1 MIAIFVINIASMI
14 KSMTGYGKASCILAG
29 KKITVEIKSLNGKQ
43 ADIYMRLPQIYK
55 EKEIEIR
62 SLVISLLERGK
73 IDLYLTIEET
83 GGENAVNINKT
94 LVKNYFREIKSL
106 YEETGISMPE
116 ETLLHI
122 LKFPDVLTGNENIQ
136 NEELELLKNTVSV
149 ACTLVDEFRKN
160 EGRTLNNDLLQRIGL
175 IVNMMSGID
184 PFEKER
190 LGYIKNKLRNDLQEI
205 ADRVSVDENRFEQEL
220 IFYIDKIDFTEE
232 KTRLKNH
239 CDYFITTMEE
249 GTANGKKLGFI
260 AQEMGRE
267 INTLGSKANHSSIQQ
282 IVVQMKDELEKIK
295 EQLLNIL

>member
-1 MIAIFVINIASMI
+1 MI
-14 KSMTGYGKASCILAG
+14 KSMTGYGKASCMLAG
-29 KKITVEIKSLNGKQ
+29 KKISVEIKSLNGKQ
-43 ADIYMRLPQIYK
+43 ADIYMRLPQFYK

-73 IDLYLTIEET
+73 IDLYLAIEET
-83 GGENAVNINKT
+83 VGENAININKT
-94 LVKNYFREIKSL
+94 LVRSYYREIKSM
-106 YEETGISMPE
+106 YEETGIRMPE

-136 NEELELLKNTVSV
+136 DEEWELLKNTVTV

-160 EGRTLNNDLLQRIGL
+160 EGNTLSNDLFKRIGL
-175 IVNMMSGID
+175 IINMMNEID
-184 PFEKER
+184 PFEKDR
-190 LGYIKNKLRNDLQEI
+190 LVYIKNKLRNDLQEI

-239 CDYFITTMEE
+239 CDYFIKTMEE
-249 GTANGKKLGFI
+249 CNANGKKLGFI
-260 AQEMGRE
+260 TQEIGRE